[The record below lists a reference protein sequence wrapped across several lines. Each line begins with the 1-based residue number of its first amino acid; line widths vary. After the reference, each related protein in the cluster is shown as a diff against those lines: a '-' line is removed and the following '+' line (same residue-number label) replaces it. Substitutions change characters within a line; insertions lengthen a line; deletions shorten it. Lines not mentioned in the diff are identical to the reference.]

1 MRARVEYTHVPY
13 PYGFAP
19 SRGTT
24 RRATRARLASELQV
38 LLLEPNPSPSPTPTP
53 NQVLL
58 LDSKPNPNP

>member
-1 MRARVEYTHVPY
+1 MPY

-38 LLLEPNPSPSPTPTP
+38 LLLEPNPYPSPLAYP
-53 NQVLL
+53 
-58 LDSKPNPNP
+58 